1 MKAAV
6 FGMLLA
12 FAAAEEPA
20 AASAANANPLAKVIQ
35 LMDDLFAKIVKEGE
49 DADLAFREYK
59 NWCDDAASDKR
70 FETKTLTAQKGK
82 LDANIGKLTSD
93 ISECDSNIDALVKS
107 IATATKELK
116 DATEI
121 REKEAGEFAKDEA
134 ELMDTIDTLSR
145 ASAIIAK
152 EMKKNPAFAQ
162 VDTTNFKSLLQAL
175 SSIVD
180 AAAFPSAGKQKLMAL
195 VQSSQGS
202 QSDEDQEPGAPAA
215 TVYKSHSADLLELL
229 EDLKEKAEED
239 LAALRKAETNA
250 KQNYEM
256 LKQSLDDVNKNGEK
270 DLADE
275 KDLKKKAEEE
285 KANDEKEL
293 GMTTKSLAEAEETL
307 ANYKA
312 ECMQV
317 ASDHE
322 MSVNGRN
329 EELKVIQEAKKI
341 LVDTSSGAVEQSYS
355 LVQLSSKSRASL
367 KSDEVVSKI
376 EGLART
382 YHSAALAQLASR
394 IQAVIRLG
402 GSSKDDPFVKVKD
415 LIRELIARLEK
426 EAAAAA
432 EEKAYCDD
440 QMSKTEEKKSELEED
455 LAKLV
460 ANMDKAA
467 ATSEKLKGEVKILQE
482 ELANLANMQAEMD
495 KVRADEKAAYDKA
508 VAELTLG
515 LAGVRKALDILRGYY
530 GNQAESEA
538 LLQQPAKPVNFKK
551 AEGAGGSIIGILE
564 VVESDFAKSLAQEE
578 QEESDSQ
585 DAYDKQTQE
594 NKVETTEKQQS
605 VKYKVQEFKALDKA
619 IADMSSEKAT
629 LDTQLKAVNDYYD
642 KIKDRCIAK
651 PEGYEERKRR
661 REAEIAGLK
670 EALSI
675 LENDTAPMLVEVH
688 SHRHLR
694 RRL

>member
-35 LMDDLFAKIVKEGE
+35 LMDDLFAKIVKQGE
-49 DADLAFREYK
+49 EADLAYREYK

-70 FETKTLTAQKGK
+70 FEIKTLTAQKGK
-82 LDANIGKLTSD
+82 LDASIGKLTSD

-116 DATEI
+116 DAT
-121 REKEAGEFAKDEA
+121 
-134 ELMDTIDTLSR
+134 
-145 ASAIIAK
+145 
-152 EMKKNPAFAQ
+152 AF
-162 VDTTNFKSLLQAL
+162 S
-175 SSIVD
+175 
-180 AAAFPSAGKQKLMAL
+180 SAGKTKLMAL

-329 EELKVIQEAKKI
+329 EELKVIEEAKKI

-376 EGLART
+376 KGLART
-382 YHSAALAQLASR
+382 YHSAALAQRASR

-455 LAKLV
+455 LAKLT
-460 ANMDKAA
+460 ANMDKAT
-467 ATSEKLKGEVKILQE
+467 ATSAQLKNEVKVLQE
-482 ELANLANMQAEMD
+482 ELANLAALQEKMD
-495 KVRADEKAAYDKA
+495 KVRADEKAAFDEA

-515 LAGVRKALDILRGYY
+515 LEGVRKALDVLRGYY

-538 LLQQPAKPVNFKK
+538 LLQDGQPAKPVN
-551 AEGAGGSIIGILE
+551 L
-564 VVESDFAKSLAQEE
+564 
-578 QEESDSQ
+578 
-585 DAYDKQTQE
+585 
-594 NKVETTEKQQS
+594 
-605 VKYKVQEFKALDKA
+605 
-619 IADMSSEKAT
+619 
-629 LDTQLKAVNDYYD
+629 
-642 KIKDRCIAK
+642 
-651 PEGYEERKRR
+651 
-661 REAEIAGLK
+661 
-670 EALSI
+670 
-675 LENDTAPMLVEVH
+675 
-688 SHRHLR
+688 
-694 RRL
+694 